1 MGLAYGF
8 QKTAT
13 QPHSASIQGHCR
25 VVNTR
30 DGNSFVDIVSPGLF
44 ILFIRFICRPPFE
57 FAYTVY
63 GNRFSFLYLEAFV
76 FLFSTLVDSVMYV
89 FFLI

>member
-25 VVNTR
+25 VVNTH

-63 GNRFSFLYLEAFV
+63 GNRFSFLSRSVCFS
-76 FLFSTLVDSVMYV
+76 LFYFS
-89 FFLI
+89 